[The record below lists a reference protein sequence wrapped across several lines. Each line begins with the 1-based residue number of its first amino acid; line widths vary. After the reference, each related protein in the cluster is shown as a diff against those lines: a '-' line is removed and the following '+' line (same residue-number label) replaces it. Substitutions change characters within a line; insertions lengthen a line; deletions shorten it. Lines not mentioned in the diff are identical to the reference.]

1 MVLGIREGEALSVGS
16 LSRPDMGFVMAVEEW
31 VRPTDRRR
39 RKPKRGSEMLKTCT
53 KLGQHTSTVAS
64 LLPTPSLSVHTI
76 RLVTHSVKLTNFQS
90 ALLALLSGDPG

>member
-1 MVLGIREGEALSVGS
+1 MVLGIREGKALSVGS

-53 KLGQHTSTVAS
+53 KLGQHTSTLAS
-64 LLPTPSLSVHTI
+64 VVLPFKYIEFNPI
-76 RLVTHSVKLTNFQS
+76 IDFYQNFV
-90 ALLALLSGDPG
+90 LF